1 MCEKSIMNS
10 QSKFLFRFA
19 NRLRAAGRLLEFV
32 VFPGTKHGSGMLPKH
47 ACFKAEREA
56 FRMAIQE
63 YLLK

>member
-1 MCEKSIMNS
+1 MNS